1 MGEPTI
7 LSGLGSSTG
16 AGRGTGTSLGGG
28 DTERMVAGCSS
39 SSSSSEDSDE
49 DDEDED
55 EEEDEEDEELDELPL
70 SESEVLSFSPSE
82 SAYREHLED
91 ESLPSSSPGIQ
102 KGQSGEMG
110 RSSLG
115 SFTDSLLWICW
126 ALC

>member
-1 MGEPTI
+1 MG

-28 DTERMVAGCSS
+28 DTEEMVAGCSSS

-49 DDEDED
+49 DDEEED

-91 ESLPSSSPGIQ
+91 ESLPSSSPGNPEGAIRRDG
-102 KGQSGEMG
+102 KSPHLAVTG
-110 RSSLG
+110 
-115 SFTDSLLWICW
+115 SLLWMCW